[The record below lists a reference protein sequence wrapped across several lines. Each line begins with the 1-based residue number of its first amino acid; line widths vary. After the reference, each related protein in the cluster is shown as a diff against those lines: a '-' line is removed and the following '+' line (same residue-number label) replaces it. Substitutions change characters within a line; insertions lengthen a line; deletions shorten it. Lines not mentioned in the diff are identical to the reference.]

1 MKYLLAL
8 AICCASIAQDVR
20 AVEVT
25 IKTDI
30 RMYVGRIN
38 AFGYIDDAVPPYAYN
53 PEAAKFTQSNLTV
66 PLGNV
71 MATSVAEVVER
82 LSAELRR
89 LLGRNG
95 FNPRDFWMQVS
106 IQEEAGGIFQPPDV
120 IGQTFNV
127 ETLERMP

>member
-1 MKYLLAL
+1 
-8 AICCASIAQDVR
+8 
-20 AVEVT
+20 
-25 IKTDI
+25 
-30 RMYVGRIN
+30 
-38 AFGYIDDAVPPYAYN
+38 
-53 PEAAKFTQSNLTV
+53 V

-82 LSAELRR
+82 LSGELRR

-106 IQEEAGGIFQPPDV
+106 IQEEAGGIFQPPEV
-120 IGQTFNV
+120 VGQTFNV